1 MRIWL
6 LLAMAWDNP
15 VWAQSAAPLK
25 PANAVNSGD
34 VLQWMLALLVV
45 LMIFFVMV
53 WVMRRVGNWQWPS
66 KQPLQII
73 ASLPL
78 GVRERLVVVNVGE
91 KQLLLGVTS
100 GRIDKL
106 LELEG
111 EQRIVTPA
119 PTVGALSFAQQL
131 QNVMSGRSHE

>member
-6 LLAMAWDNP
+6 LLAMAWDSP

-53 WVMRRVGNWQWPS
+53 WVMRRAGNWQWPS

-119 PTVGALSFAQQL
+119 PTVGVLSFAQQL